1 MRSGCSGRK
10 GFDSKGWKMETL
22 KQASTEEEKAR
33 RRKEIKEEREKGES
47 YCILEK
53 KKRVE
58 MMCREIKMSK

>member
-10 GFDSKGWKMETL
+10 GFDSKGWKMEKL
-22 KQASTEEEKAR
+22 KQASTKEEKAR

-53 KKRVE
+53 KKKQKLCAERY
-58 MMCREIKMSK
+58 R